1 MTNPVHINN
10 TPIQLH
16 STQHNSLKNVNSSLE
31 SPQLSQISQSSN
43 VINRRLFDDTPHQEK
58 RTSSTPFPRND
69 PLAEIQNI
77 GLVNNNRKRRLED
90 LFGDINDIEDFQDL
104 DFGNMAKKT
113 RSEEEIDLEMIEKIL
128 VARQKNREQ
137 LNPLRSTEVDR
148 LEALHHFKM
157 QNLSYSVPKWP
168 FISLVRSDTER
179 VYVRMHSEEY
189 ETDRI
194 NEVDLKTKGF
204 SGLLGDAKQQIWNS
218 ARELVLKRLTET
230 TKEVECEIVE
240 NFEEQDLWVEKY
252 KPKKYVDLLSDE
264 ATNRSLLQ
272 WLKMWDKV
280 VFGKEIVK
288 KEEKP
293 GTLNTFNKRTGKFEM
308 NGGWKNRSKAG
319 LNTDRDEHERP
330 IQKVALLCGGPG
342 LGKTTLAHTIA
353 KHAGYVIR
361 EMNASDD
368 RSPDA
373 FRLTLENGTQMK
385 SVLNEENKPNCIVL
399 DEIDGAPS
407 NSIDFLI
414 KFINGTVS
422 QKATKAGTKEKKP
435 FILKRPIICICN
447 DLYVP
452 ALRQLRQIA
461 FVVSFPQMASPR
473 LAERLQSIAY
483 KEGIRTDLT
492 ALLALADKTGND
504 VRSCISMLQFFR
516 GLKKPLTLFDVLR
529 SNIGQ
534 KDRHKGLFGVWA
546 SIFQI
551 QRPKR
556 TVLELEINDPDQTQV
571 VSVTDM
577 SSASR
582 MKNILEVV
590 HMGGDYER

>member
-1 MTNPVHINN
+1 MPNQVL
-10 TPIQLH
+10 Q
-16 STQHNSLKNVNSSLE
+16 STQLSLTDSNTSLL
-31 SPQLSQISQSSN
+31 SPQLSQISN
-43 VINRRLFDDTPHQEK
+43 VINRRLFNDTPHQEK

-90 LFGDINDIEDFQDL
+90 LFGDTNDIEELEEPDDFYNRNMHA
-104 DFGNMAKKT
+104 GNIAKKIRT
-113 RSEEEIDLEMIEKIL
+113 DEEIDLEMIEKIL
-128 VARQKNREQ
+128 KARQKYREEI
-137 LNPLRSTEVDR
+137 NPLRNTEVDR

-157 QNLSYSVPKWP
+157 QNLSYTVPKWP

-194 NEVDLKTKGF
+194 NEVDLKSKGF
-204 SGLLGDAKQQIWNS
+204 SGLLGDAKQQIWKS
-218 ARELVLKRLTET
+218 ARKLVLKRLTEKT
-230 TKEVECEIVE
+230 TLEVKKEMIE
-240 NFEEQDLWVEKY
+240 NCEEQDLWVEKY

-264 ATNRSLLQ
+264 STNRSLLQ

-280 VFGKEIVK
+280 VFGKEIIK

-293 GTLNTFNKRTGKFEM
+293 GTLNTFNKRTGRFEM
-308 NGGWKNRSKAG
+308 NGGWKSRSKPG
-319 LNTDRDEHERP
+319 LNTDRDEHGRP
-330 IQKVALLCGGPG
+330 IQKIALLCGPPG

-399 DEIDGAPS
+399 DEIDGAPT

-422 QKATKAGTKEKKP
+422 QKSTKPGAKEKKP
-435 FILKRPIICICN
+435 FILRRPIICICN
-447 DLYVP
+447 DMYVP

-483 KEGIRTDLT
+483 REGIYTDLT

-516 GLKKPLTLFDVLR
+516 GIDKPLTLVDVLR

-546 SIFQI
+546 AIFQI

-556 TVLELEINDPDQTQV
+556 TVLELEINDPHQTQI

-577 SSASR
+577 SFESR